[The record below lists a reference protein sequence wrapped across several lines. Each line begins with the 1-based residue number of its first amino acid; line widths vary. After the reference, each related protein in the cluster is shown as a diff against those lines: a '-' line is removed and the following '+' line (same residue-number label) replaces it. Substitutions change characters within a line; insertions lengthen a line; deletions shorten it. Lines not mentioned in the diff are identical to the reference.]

1 MGMHTSDWMT
11 DEHVMLADMT
21 RKFIT
26 DEWEQHFDRWRKQ
39 GEMDI
44 ETWQQAGE
52 LGLLCPSVPE
62 EYGGAGGDFGHE
74 AVILME
80 GSRANLA
87 SWGHGIHS
95 GIVAHYVLAYGTEE
109 QKKRWLPKMVSGEL
123 VGALAMTEPSGGSDV
138 QSIKTR
144 AVKEGNS
151 YRLSGQKTFITN
163 GQHANLIIVAAKT
176 DPSQGAKGTSL
187 VVVETDGA
195 EGFTRGRNLDKIG
208 LKAGDTS
215 ELFFDNVEVAP
226 ENILGGEEG
235 RGFYQMMQQL
245 PQERLIIGC
254 GAVGA
259 MEGAIERTLA
269 YCNEREAFGNSLM
282 QFQNTRFQLAEAQTK
297 TVVSRAFL
305 DECIREHLKGELSIE
320 KAAMAKYWLS
330 DTQGEVLDICLQMHG
345 GYGFMQEYAVAEMW
359 TDARVQRIY
368 GGTNEIMK
376 ELIARGFYKAALT
389 LNMMGLDWDAIKV
402 DFFAGETRSEAYRSQ
417 VNELGE
423 APVMVDGDVKLTQSG
438 VIQQYL
444 AEKTGKFGGKTKE
457 EEREVLRWI
466 LWDNHKLSSMAGMTR
481 FLMNFLPPEKQPAET
496 IAFNQGRLKSAYQI
510 LDAHLAGR
518 DWIVGEDVTIADMTC
533 CGYLYY
539 PEPFGFDRADWPNID
554 AWLTRLSQQ
563 PGWKAPYDL
572 MPGNPSERA

>member
-1 MGMHTSDWMT
+1 MGMHHSDWMT

-74 AVILME
+74 AVILIE
-80 GSRANLA
+80 GSRTNLA

-195 EGFTRGRNLDKIG
+195 DGFTRGRNLDKIG

-305 DECIREHLKGELSIE
+305 DECIREHLKGELSVE

-376 ELIARGFYKAALT
+376 ELIARGF
-389 LNMMGLDWDAIKV
+389 V
-402 DFFAGETRSEAYRSQ
+402 
-417 VNELGE
+417 
-423 APVMVDGDVKLTQSG
+423 
-438 VIQQYL
+438 
-444 AEKTGKFGGKTKE
+444 EKKK
-457 EEREVLRWI
+457 
-466 LWDNHKLSSMAGMTR
+466 
-481 FLMNFLPPEKQPAET
+481 
-496 IAFNQGRLKSAYQI
+496 
-510 LDAHLAGR
+510 
-518 DWIVGEDVTIADMTC
+518 
-533 CGYLYY
+533 
-539 PEPFGFDRADWPNID
+539 
-554 AWLTRLSQQ
+554 
-563 PGWKAPYDL
+563 
-572 MPGNPSERA
+572 

>member
-1 MGMHTSDWMT
+1 MGVHHSDWMT

-195 EGFTRGRNLDKIG
+195 DGFTRGRNLDKIG

-305 DECIREHLKGELSIE
+305 DECIREHLKGELSVE

-376 ELIARGFYKAALT
+376 ELIARGF
-389 LNMMGLDWDAIKV
+389 V
-402 DFFAGETRSEAYRSQ
+402 
-417 VNELGE
+417 
-423 APVMVDGDVKLTQSG
+423 
-438 VIQQYL
+438 
-444 AEKTGKFGGKTKE
+444 EKKK
-457 EEREVLRWI
+457 
-466 LWDNHKLSSMAGMTR
+466 
-481 FLMNFLPPEKQPAET
+481 
-496 IAFNQGRLKSAYQI
+496 
-510 LDAHLAGR
+510 
-518 DWIVGEDVTIADMTC
+518 
-533 CGYLYY
+533 
-539 PEPFGFDRADWPNID
+539 
-554 AWLTRLSQQ
+554 
-563 PGWKAPYDL
+563 
-572 MPGNPSERA
+572 

>member
-95 GIVAHYVLAYGTEE
+95 GIVAHYVLAYGTED

-376 ELIARGFYKAALT
+376 ELIARGF
-389 LNMMGLDWDAIKV
+389 V
-402 DFFAGETRSEAYRSQ
+402 
-417 VNELGE
+417 
-423 APVMVDGDVKLTQSG
+423 
-438 VIQQYL
+438 
-444 AEKTGKFGGKTKE
+444 EKKK
-457 EEREVLRWI
+457 
-466 LWDNHKLSSMAGMTR
+466 
-481 FLMNFLPPEKQPAET
+481 
-496 IAFNQGRLKSAYQI
+496 
-510 LDAHLAGR
+510 
-518 DWIVGEDVTIADMTC
+518 
-533 CGYLYY
+533 
-539 PEPFGFDRADWPNID
+539 
-554 AWLTRLSQQ
+554 
-563 PGWKAPYDL
+563 
-572 MPGNPSERA
+572 

>member
-1 MGMHTSDWMT
+1 MGMHHSDWMT

-95 GIVAHYVLAYGTEE
+95 GIVAHYVLAYGTED

-187 VVVETDGA
+187 VVIETDGA
-195 EGFTRGRNLDKIG
+195 DGFTRGRNLDKIG

-305 DECIREHLKGELSIE
+305 DECIREHLKGELSVE

-376 ELIARGFYKAALT
+376 ELIARGF
-389 LNMMGLDWDAIKV
+389 V
-402 DFFAGETRSEAYRSQ
+402 
-417 VNELGE
+417 
-423 APVMVDGDVKLTQSG
+423 
-438 VIQQYL
+438 
-444 AEKTGKFGGKTKE
+444 EKKK
-457 EEREVLRWI
+457 
-466 LWDNHKLSSMAGMTR
+466 
-481 FLMNFLPPEKQPAET
+481 
-496 IAFNQGRLKSAYQI
+496 
-510 LDAHLAGR
+510 
-518 DWIVGEDVTIADMTC
+518 
-533 CGYLYY
+533 
-539 PEPFGFDRADWPNID
+539 
-554 AWLTRLSQQ
+554 
-563 PGWKAPYDL
+563 
-572 MPGNPSERA
+572 